1 MAFFDFNCQYIKM
14 GWSTEKLHYTKVV
27 ALYLLFKTYVM
38 LRSPT
43 TPSLPHKWYNIHLGE
58 GVHYATL
65 SWGWRPT
72 ESSYIIQI
80 LGYESKGFEL
90 KFACI
95 IFYENVLR
103 KQKFCKFHEKRPNYR
118 QITYEKITL
127 RNELG
132 KNCDMNALERT
143 TSLACPGWILYVCVV
158 VMANICAPGR
168 QGTKLQ
174 LYARLKYL
182 QALH

>member
-1 MAFFDFNCQYIKM
+1 MAFFDFNCQYFKM
-14 GWSTEKLHYTKVV
+14 GWSTEKMHYTNVL

-103 KQKFCKFHEKRPNYR
+103 KQKFCKFHEKRPNF
-118 QITYEKITL
+118 KF
-127 RNELG
+127 
-132 KNCDMNALERT
+132 
-143 TSLACPGWILYVCVV
+143 SLHKD
-158 VMANICAPGR
+158 
-168 QGTKLQ
+168 GTRWNMFKFFMRIKHFL
-174 LYARLKYL
+174 
-182 QALH
+182 